1 VQGSQKDTK
10 GLVPIKRKPFSSPW
24 GQRSW
29 PTPNTYPQLILG
41 EIRDQEPKRYQSP
54 SFPTW
59 MLSLLLSRTEQDWR
73 TLIIPIA
80 MLLLGPSRNM
90 TAMKIV
96 DPYTKRVDM

>member
-1 VQGSQKDTK
+1 
-10 GLVPIKRKPFSSPW
+10 
-24 GQRSW
+24 
-29 PTPNTYPQLILG
+29 
-41 EIRDQEPKRYQSP
+41 
-54 SFPTW
+54 